1 LAGWPTDY
9 VVESRVMHI
18 GSASTGMRDWRRIPQ
33 FWLDSRLHYFV
44 KNHGRGYACAATLA
58 HLAGGALWRA
68 RLLIQRK
75 DRGDP
80 PFYLWDLT
88 RHHLQAAA
96 KVIFRRGAARA
107 QTRPS
112 V

>member
-1 LAGWPTDY
+1 MA
-9 VVESRVMHI
+9 HI
-18 GSASTGMRDWRRIPQ
+18 GSVSTGMKTWGRIPQ

-44 KNHGRGYACAATLA
+44 KNHGRRYACAATLA